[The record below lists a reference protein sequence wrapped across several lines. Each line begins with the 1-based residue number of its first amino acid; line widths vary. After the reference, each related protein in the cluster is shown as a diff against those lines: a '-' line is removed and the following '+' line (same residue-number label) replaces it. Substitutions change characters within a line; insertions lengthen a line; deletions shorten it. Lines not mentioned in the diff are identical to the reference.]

1 MKKIKQLLVIGGVSL
16 TLVFGQLVATSVQAA
31 DARVANTE
39 LQLLGIG
46 MAQELRTDIYL
57 GALFAPPDAKTLDA
71 VLADNVPKRM
81 SIKIVAEKWSAREL
95 GRTFKERIA
104 LNNPRPIWQGQGQH
118 IIAFANTF
126 KDNLQRGDTVNFD
139 HVPGVGTEISING
152 SKLNTIRS
160 TSFFALLIN
169 AWVGDLPPSQ
179 AFKAA
184 VTGKGDARQRDSYVA
199 QYDTL
204 LPAPGRTFTATAE
217 KPEEKPEEKPA
228 PAKVAEAKPAETKP
242 VETKPAPAKPVET
255 KPAETKVAESKPV
268 ETKPAETKPAESKP
282 VETKP
287 AETKV
292 ADKPVETKP
301 VETKVA
307 ESKPVVAKPIEI
319 PPAISALDVPAVD
332 AVIDPDLL
340 FGDYKREAMRVFRKN
355 QFYPPKAFKEQL
367 TGEGVVR
374 ATVDKSGNMLAVEVV
389 ESTGE
394 RLLDRAMIDMVTKS
408 MPLPPLPPELP
419 EDSYN
424 IDVPVRFTL

>member
-16 TLVFGQLVATSVQAA
+16 TLALGQLAATSVQAA

-57 GALFAPPDAKTLDA
+57 GALFAPADAKTLDA
-71 VLADNVPKRM
+71 ALADNVPKRM

-104 LNNPRPIWQGQGQH
+104 LNNPRPVWQGQGQH

-160 TSFFALLIN
+160 TSFFNLLIN

-184 VTGKGDARQRDSYVA
+184 VTGKGDARQRDSYLA

-204 LPAPGRTFTATAE
+204 LPAPGRTFTATV
-217 KPEEKPEEKPA
+217 EKPEEKPA
-228 PAKVAEAKPAETKP
+228 PAKVAEAKPVEAKPAAKPAETKP
-242 VETKPAPAKPVET
+242 VET
-255 KPAETKVAESKPV
+255 
-268 ETKPAETKPAESKP
+268 
-282 VETKP
+282 
-287 AETKV
+287 
-292 ADKPVETKP
+292 KPVETKP

-307 ESKPVVAKPIEI
+307 ETKPVESKPVETKPVETKPVVESKPAVAAAKPVEI

-340 FGDYKREAMRVFRKN
+340 FGDYKREAMKVFRKN
-355 QFYPPKAFKEQL
+355 QFYPPKAFKDKL
-367 TGEGVVR
+367 VGEGVVR

-394 RLLDRAMIDMVTKS
+394 RMLDRAMIDMVTKS
-408 MPLPPLPPELP
+408 MPLPELPPELP

>member
-1 MKKIKQLLVIGGVSL
+1 MTKSKYLLIFCGFLLAVGVGTGIS
-16 TLVFGQLVATSVQAA
+16 APAQAA

-39 LQLLGIG
+39 LRLLGIG

-57 GALFAPPDAKTLDA
+57 GALFAPADAATLDA
-71 VLADNVPKRM
+71 ALADSVPKRM

-104 LNNPRPIWQGQGQH
+104 LNNPRPVWQAQGQH

-160 TSFFALLIN
+160 TSFFALLVN

-184 VTGKGDARQRDSYVA
+184 VTGKGDAKLRTNLTA

-204 LPAPGRTFTATAE
+204 IPAAGRTFTAVAEKAEEPKPAEKKVAETKPVETKPVEKPAE
-217 KPEEKPEEKPA
+217 KPVTKPA
-228 PAKVAEAKPAETKP
+228 ETKPAETVVAAVDTKPAETKP
-242 VETKPAPAKPVET
+242 VETKPAERPAPKAVQ
-255 KPAETKVAESKPV
+255 PAVDPLASIGP
-268 ETKPAETKPAESKP
+268 
-282 VETKP
+282 
-287 AETKV
+287 
-292 ADKPVETKP
+292 
-301 VETKVA
+301 
-307 ESKPVVAKPIEI
+307 
-319 PPAISALDVPAVD
+319 LDVPAVE

-340 FGDYKREAMRVFRKN
+340 FGDYKREAMKVFRKN
-355 QFYPPKAFKEQL
+355 QFYPPKAFKDQL

-408 MPLPPLPPELP
+408 MPLPALPPELP
-419 EDSYN
+419 EESYN

>member
-1 MKKIKQLLVIGGVSL
+1 MKIIKQLLTFNGLMLMFGVVVGLS
-16 TLVFGQLVATSVQAA
+16 AAPARAA

-71 VLADNVPKRM
+71 ALADNIPKRM
-81 SIKIVAEKWSAREL
+81 SVKIVAEKWSAREL

-104 LNNPRPIWQGQGQH
+104 LNNPRPSWQAQGQY

-160 TSFFALLIN
+160 TAFFNLLIN

-184 VTGKGDARQRDSYVA
+184 VTGKGDPKQRSSYVA

-204 LPAPGRTFTATAE
+204 LPVPGRSFAVVTEKAE
-217 KPEEKPEEKPA
+217 EPK
-228 PAKVAEAKPAETKP
+228 
-242 VETKPAPAKPVET
+242 PAKPVE
-255 KPAETKVAESKPV
+255 S
-268 ETKPAETKPAESKP
+268 
-282 VETKP
+282 
-287 AETKV
+287 
-292 ADKPVETKP
+292 KPVETKP
-301 VETKVA
+301 VETKAVVTAPPVSKPVETKVA
-307 ESKPVVAKPIEI
+307 EVAKPVEAKPVESKPTPAKPE
-319 PPAISALDVPAVD
+319 PAKVEPIASLPIDVPAVE

-340 FGDYKREAMRVFRKN
+340 FGDYKRDAMKLFRKN
-355 QFYPPKAFKEQL
+355 QFYPPKAFKDQL

-389 ESTGE
+389 ETTGE

-419 EDSYN
+419 EESYN

>member
-71 VLADNVPKRM
+71 ALADNVPKRM

-104 LNNPRPIWQGQGQH
+104 LNNPRPVWQGQGQH

-204 LPAPGRTFTATAE
+204 LPAPGRTFTATV
-217 KPEEKPEEKPA
+217 EKPEEKPA
-228 PAKVAEAKPAETKP
+228 PAKVAEAKPAEPKPVEAKPAPGKP
-242 VETKPAPAKPVET
+242 VETKPAETKPAEAKVAESKPAETKPAETRPVAETKPVETKPVET

-268 ETKPAETKPAESKP
+268 
-282 VETKP
+282 
-287 AETKV
+287 
-292 ADKPVETKP
+292 
-301 VETKVA
+301 
-307 ESKPVVAKPIEI
+307 VAKPVEI

-340 FGDYKREAMRVFRKN
+340 FGDYKREAMKVFRKN
-355 QFYPPKAFKEQL
+355 QFYPPKAFKDKL
-367 TGEGVVR
+367 VGEGVVR

-408 MPLPPLPPELP
+408 MPLPELPPELP

>member
-1 MKKIKQLLVIGGVSL
+1 MKKIKQLLVIGGFSL
-16 TLVFGQLVATSVQAA
+16 TLALGQIVAMPVQAA

-57 GALFAPPDAKTLDA
+57 GAVFAPPDAKTLDA
-71 VLADNVPKRM
+71 ALADNVPKRM

-104 LNNPRPIWQGQGQH
+104 LNNPRPVWQGQGQH

-152 SKLNTIRS
+152 TKLNTIRS

-184 VTGKGDARQRDSYVA
+184 VTGKGDARQRDSYTA

-217 KPEEKPEEKPA
+217 KPEEKPA
-228 PAKVAEAKPAETKP
+228 PAKVAETKPAEAKP
-242 VETKPAPAKPVET
+242 VETKPAPSKPVETKPADTKPVETKVAESKPADTRPVVENKPVAET

-268 ETKPAETKPAESKP
+268 
-282 VETKP
+282 
-287 AETKV
+287 
-292 ADKPVETKP
+292 
-301 VETKVA
+301 
-307 ESKPVVAKPIEI
+307 VAKPVEI

-340 FGDYKREAMRVFRKN
+340 FGDYKREAMKVFRKN
-355 QFYPPKAFKEQL
+355 QFYPPKAFKDQL

-374 ATVDKSGNMLAVEVV
+374 ATVDKNGNMLGVEVV

-394 RLLDRAMIDMVTKS
+394 RLLDRAMMDMVTKS
-408 MPLPPLPPELP
+408 MPLPALPPELP